1 MCKGIAFTLLPT
13 LLNPQIS
20 DAEPGTGLTKFALLA
35 LTNGHSMLIRFVFPS
50 PINAKLTMEKE
61 IAPNVSRD
69 MT

>member
-1 MCKGIAFTLLPT
+1 MSTPLPT

-35 LTNGHSMLIRFVFPS
+35 LTDGRSMLIRFVFLS
-50 PINAKLTMEKE
+50 PINAKLMLKME
-61 IAPNVSRD
+61 IAPNASRD